1 MNLKQVNY
9 TYLMI
14 PTRKNSYLEKIY
26 SFKSKLYGYS
36 QRIIEKTYFLNIGTP
51 LDMTKYKNTN

>member
-1 MNLKQVNY
+1 
-9 TYLMI
+9 MI